1 MKVIKLKSK
10 AILNHVSR
18 SYDNKFE
25 LDGWTNIDLH
35 FLSLELG
42 AWSQKGHIIGE
53 KDISYFANRKIE
65 N

>member
-1 MKVIKLKSK
+1 MDEHRF
-10 AILNHVSR
+10 A
-18 SYDNKFE
+18 F
-25 LDGWTNIDLH
+25 
-35 FLSLELG
+35 LELG